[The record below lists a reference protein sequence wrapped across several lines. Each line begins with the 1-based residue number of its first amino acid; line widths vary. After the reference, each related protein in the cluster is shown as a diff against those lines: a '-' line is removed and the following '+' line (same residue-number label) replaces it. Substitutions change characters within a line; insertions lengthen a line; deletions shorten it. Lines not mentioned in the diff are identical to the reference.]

1 MHLSEKERTSLAEL
15 LTRTADNH
23 ALYAVLTVADGFSDI
38 SESADYS
45 SQPGYRLIRVN
56 HRLEE
61 DRVKEFE
68 IALLDDSQASI
79 AYYAKINLLSIPE
92 ISSRLIAQHRVW
104 RSASIRH
111 SAALRDISRTVLF
124 SYLVQ
129 DYDVLLAEDS
139 ITGDGRFYWSRQ
151 VSRAIE
157 LDLRVYDLTTQTIQA
172 ISTQQALNRVQDQ
185 AWSGVSP
192 KIARALISTHPLHGN

>member
-1 MHLSEKERTSLAEL
+1 MHLSTKDRTSLAEL
-15 LTRTADNH
+15 LTRTAENH

-56 HRLEE
+56 HRLGE

-68 IALLDDSQASI
+68 IALLDDSEASI

-92 ISSRLIAQHRVW
+92 ISSRLIAQHLVW

-157 LDLRVYDLTTQTIQA
+157 LDLRVYAYDLTTQTLQA
-172 ISTQQALNRVQDQ
+172 ISTQQALNGVQDQ

-192 KIARALISTHPLHGN
+192 KIARALIS